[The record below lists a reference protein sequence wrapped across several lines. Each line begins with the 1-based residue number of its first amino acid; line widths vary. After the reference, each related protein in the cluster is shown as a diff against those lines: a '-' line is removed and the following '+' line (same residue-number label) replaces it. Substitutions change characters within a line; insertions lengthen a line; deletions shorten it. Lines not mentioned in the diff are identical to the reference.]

1 MPPNRRKKKT
11 ATLFAFVETEGPGLG
26 PPHTT
31 RANTTE
37 RYVEL
42 GRVALV

>member
-1 MPPNRRKKKT
+1 MRPDHRNKKT
-11 ATLFAFVETEGPGLG
+11 ASLFAFVETEGPGLG